1 MSDNFIQEN
10 SEIITLRAMAN
21 VFMPE
26 ALDPVGQEDND
37 PDNDGNENDPN
48 DKYIMKRRK
57 AIGAAID
64 KRKKKLKEAA
74 SADAHTS
81 DDDEEEIVEKK
92 VKNKVTINPQME
104 SKGYYDPM
112 EDDEFDHDEAEKNRG
127 VSGKNNPKGGK
138 RLYKKPKRK
147 SVEEAVN
154 TPTSD
159 YNRAKQLNSPA
170 SPTGGQRPPASMDP
184 RNKPGIDPLTGV
196 KMASAGTGPK
206 LKPGSGL
213 GGGKPVYPK
222 GQEPKPTGA
231 TLPNLQTAGYEPEGD
246 QLDEKSIQMQRRV
259 DRYLGRDKAKAKER
273 LKKQND
279 RKVKKAALAA
289 LEKHAKG
296 MKAGIYDSYEA
307 EGEQLQE
314 KPGDGYLGPTV
325 NVGGAPLGVPNPIRM
340 AKDVVDKTN
349 RNSQKK
355 VDMINKISPGSAS
368 MPKVDYFNKGP
379 SQASQ
384 RLLGLSHE
392 PEGEQLNERPYQVM
406 GYDKEGKKEKKVG
419 KPVKSKKYAQD
430 RAAEL
435 EDTHKKTGGKYRAQY
450 VEGYRSKH
458 RPPAGWKPYGGDE
471 KGPVPEVDAT
481 AKRIDAIRKSIKT
494 KKKKK
499 D

>member
-26 ALDPVGQEDND
+26 ALDPVGQEDD
-37 PDNDGNENDPN
+37 DVDNDGDS
-48 DKYIMKRRK
+48 DKSDEYLKKRRK
-57 AIGAAID
+57 AVGAAID

-74 SADAHTS
+74 SADARTS
-81 DDDEEEIVEKK
+81 DDDDQEIVEKK

-138 RLYKKPKRK
+138 SLYKKPKRK
-147 SVEEAVN
+147 SVKEAV
-154 TPTSD
+154 
-159 YNRAKQLNSPA
+159 
-170 SPTGGQRPPASMDP
+170 
-184 RNKPGIDPLTGV
+184 
-196 KMASAGTGPK
+196 GTDPK

-231 TLPNLQTAGYEPEGD
+231 TLPKLQTAGYEPEGEQLKENPIAAGAALGLGAAGAYLMNKMRQQKKASD
-246 QLDEKSIQMQRRV
+246 QGQGDGGLV
-259 DRYLGRDKAKAKER
+259 DRLNKRTQQINQLNQET
-273 LKKQND
+273 
-279 RKVKKAALAA
+279 
-289 LEKHAKG
+289 E
-296 MKAGIYDSYEA
+296 I
-307 EGEQLQE
+307 EG
-314 KPGDGYLGPTV
+314 
-325 NVGGAPLGVPNPIRM
+325 
-340 AKDVVDKTN
+340 
-349 RNSQKK
+349 
-355 VDMINKISPGSAS
+355 
-368 MPKVDYFNKGP
+368 
-379 SQASQ
+379 
-384 RLLGLSHE
+384 
-392 PEGEQLNERPYQVM
+392 GEQLNERPYQVM

-419 KPVKSKKYAQD
+419 KPVKSKKYAD
-430 RAAEL
+430 ARAAEL
-435 EDTHKKTGGKYRAQY
+435 ADTHKKTGGKYRSQY

-494 KKKKK
+494 KKKK
-499 D
+499 